1 MMFKTVYYS
10 QEYDMNGNVHYAYL
24 IKIPLLFLILS
35 IVLMAIGISCGGSD
49 DEGGFDPN
57 YKPPSKGS
65 DTASLYGVPVA
76 SPGSKK
82 GNKYFDPSAES
93 SSTAGKLATK
103 LSANCGVI
111 VDQMKVSCEAHR
123 TSMQST
129 LRWSENATN
138 TEMSGEEEG
147 IFEFDFT
154 AGSDSKVTVSLEECI
169 ATTCKEVGTDVF
181 LSNAQ

>member
-1 MMFKTVYYS
+1 MVAEIGSGNLSKKTYKGTIPGW
-10 QEYDMNGNVHYAYL
+10 GNLTGPEVIEHMINKAGE
-24 IKIPLLFLILS
+24 
-35 IVLMAIGISCGGSD
+35 A
-49 DEGGFDPN
+49 EGGFDPN

-103 LSANCGVI
+103 LSADCKFN

-129 LRWSENATN
+129 LRWYENATN
-138 TEMSGEEEG
+138 TELLGEEEG
-147 IFEFDFT
+147 IFEFDL
-154 AGSDSKVTVSLEECI
+154 ANGSDSKVTVLLEECI
-169 ATTCKEVGTDVF
+169 ATTCKEVGTDVSM
-181 LSNAQ
+181 SNSQ

>member
-1 MMFKTVYYS
+1 
-10 QEYDMNGNVHYAYL
+10 MNGNAKYSYL
-24 IKIPLLFLILS
+24 IKIPLLFIISS
-35 IVLMAIGISCGGSD
+35 IVLMTIGVSCGGSD

-103 LSANCGVI
+103 LSANCKFN

-138 TEMSGEEEG
+138 TELSGEEEG
-147 IFEFDFT
+147 IFEFDL
-154 AGSDSKVTVSLEECI
+154 ANGSDSKVTVLLEECI

-181 LSNAQ
+181 LSISK

>member
-1 MMFKTVYYS
+1 MKGISHYS
-10 QEYDMNGNVHYAYL
+10 YL
-24 IKIPLLFLILS
+24 IKISILFIISS
-35 IVLMAIGISCGGSD
+35 IVLMTIGVSCGGSD
-49 DEGGFDPN
+49 GEGGFDPN

-65 DTASLYGVPVA
+65 VA

-103 LSANCGVI
+103 LSADCKFN

-129 LRWSENATN
+129 LRWYENATN
-138 TEMSGEEEG
+138 TELLGEEEG
-147 IFEFDFT
+147 IFEFDL
-154 AGSDSKVTVSLEECI
+154 ANGSDSKVTVLLEECI

-181 LSNAQ
+181 LSISK

>member
-1 MMFKTVYYS
+1 MKGISHYS
-10 QEYDMNGNVHYAYL
+10 YL
-24 IKIPLLFLILS
+24 IKISILFIISS
-35 IVLMAIGISCGGSD
+35 IVLMTIGVSCGGSD

-103 LSANCGVI
+103 LSANCEFD
-111 VDQMKVSCEAHR
+111 VDQMRVSCEAHR

-138 TEMSGEEEG
+138 TELSGQEQG
-147 IFEFDFT
+147 IFEFDLT
-154 AGSDSKVTVSLEECI
+154 NVSDSKVTVLLEECI

-181 LSNAQ
+181 LSISK